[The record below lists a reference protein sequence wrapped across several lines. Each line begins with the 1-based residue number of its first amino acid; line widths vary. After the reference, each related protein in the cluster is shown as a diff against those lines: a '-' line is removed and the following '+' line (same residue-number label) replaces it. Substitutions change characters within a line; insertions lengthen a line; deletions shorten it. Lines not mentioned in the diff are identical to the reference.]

1 MSLPCDVRGTGRPL
15 ILLHAGIADRT
26 MWSEH
31 LQPLAE
37 RGFRVVAMD
46 MPGFGEA
53 PVSSTEDAPWREV
66 LATMDALGIER
77 AALVGNSFGGMVA
90 QRVAALEPERV
101 EALVLISSGASGIE
115 PSQQLEDA
123 WEAEESALAD
133 GDVEA
138 AVQAVVKAWTLPDA
152 SQELRERIAVMQ
164 RRAFAQGEGQE
175 DRPEGED
182 PLEDDLEA
190 LSHLDAPALIL
201 VGEHDMS
208 DFHLAADALT
218 EALPNARRVTMAGAG
233 HLAPLEQPHEF
244 PELLL
249 SFLA

>member
-1 MSLPCDVRGTGRPL
+1 MSLPCDDFGAGRPL

-37 RGFRVVAMD
+37 SGFRVVAMD

-53 PVSSTEDAPWREV
+53 PVSSTEDAPWRDV
-66 LATMDALGIER
+66 LATMDTLGIQR
-77 AALVGNSFGGMVA
+77 AAIVGNSFGGLVA

-101 EALVLISSGASGIE
+101 EALVLVSSGASGIE
-115 PSQQLEDA
+115 PSRQLEDF

-138 AVQAVVKAWTLPDA
+138 ALQAVIETWTLPDA
-152 SQELRERIAVMQ
+152 PQQLRERIAIMQ
-164 RRAFAQGEGQE
+164 RRAFAQSEGQE
-175 DRPEGED
+175 ERPEGED

-190 LSHLDAPALIL
+190 LSQFDAPALIL

-208 DFHLAADALT
+208 DFQLAADALT
-218 EALPNARRVTMAGAG
+218 EALPNARRVTMARAG
-233 HLAPLEQPHEF
+233 HLAPLEQPQVF
-244 PELLL
+244 RELLL
-249 SFLA
+249 SFL